1 MMLERG
7 FWLPNCDFQEPNP
20 AIPFEE
26 WDTKVRQRL
35 RIFLFKVILPAKQVL
50 WPRSKTRRVSIN
62 NFGFG
67 GSNAHSILEQA
78 PKIDFF
84 SPKDAVIT
92 ERAHYQ
98 QRIPE
103 MIIPPAELGKSRRL
117 CILSASSEASV
128 KVQARKLAHYLKHR
142 PEVLYRNIFGSLA
155 LKLQRRSL
163 FQWRIAISATFQAG
177 TFEALDENGV
187 VPVRSTREP
196 RIGFVFT
203 GQGAQWYDF
212 LTR

>member
-1 MMLERG
+1 MGHEG
-7 FWLPNCDFQEPNP
+7 SSEVAD
-20 AIPFEE
+20 
-26 WDTKVRQRL
+26 
-35 RIFLFKVILPAKQVL
+35 FLFKVILPAKQVL

-128 KVQARKLAHYLKHR
+128 KGSNGDIHLL
-142 PEVLYRNIFGSLA
+142 FGSLA